1 MRKFLIASLFVSS
14 LVFNFPAFASEKPAS
29 SGVKTA
35 ISVDKMTPEFTIK
48 LPANRSTGYSWYLVP
63 SDNNL
68 IQATEQQY
76 VGGGGKPGEGGY
88 EVWSFRVAPEAFTVP
103 YQIPIDFVYARAW
116 EKPVKK
122 LSFSIYTHDG

>member
-1 MRKFLIASLFVSS
+1 MLKKFLIASLLISN
-14 LVFNFPAFASEKPAS
+14 LLLNFSAFASEKPAN
-29 SGVKTA
+29 SGIKTA
-35 ISVDKMTPEFTIK
+35 INVDKMTPEFTIK

-63 SDNNL
+63 SDNAF

-76 VGGGGKPGEGGY
+76 VGGSKPGEGGY
-88 EVWSFRVAPEAFTVP
+88 EVWSFRVASEAFTVP
-103 YQIPIDFVYARAW
+103 YQIPLNFVYARPW